1 MWLCYQNIKTYV
13 FLLCHFSALSR
24 ELRITVFKTA
34 EQNKQ
39 KESSGTEKKK
49 IKSYEQ

>member
-13 FLLCHFSALSR
+13 FFFLLSHFSALSR
-24 ELRITVFKTA
+24 ELQITVFKTA
-34 EQNKQ
+34 EQNQQ

-49 IKSYEQ
+49 D